1 MNPLRRTQL
10 AWGLLAAVAFA
21 AAGLVDAAWLP
32 RRPRYTRGE
41 IVETLLEVLPGRAFL
56 VTYWWIRADRMKEEG
71 RYYDA
76 MQQARLICGLQ
87 RKFPGVWSFHS
98 WNMAWNISVATHTP
112 EERWRWVYNG
122 LRLLR
127 DEGIPLNPRSIT
139 LYKDLGWI
147 FLFKM
152 GDYLDDMHWVYK
164 RQWAMRMQDLLG
176 APPEGTTEEALAAFR
191 PVAEA
196 PLDRSPE
203 RQGRRI
209 IQPDKLA
216 ELLKD
221 PQLKACA
228 DALAEVGVGVDQKL
242 LAAYNRYSLDE
253 AVSAVRIAPP
263 KPQTPEALAI
273 SEAINAPKHAEA
285 RRRLLAFV
293 RAQILWN
300 LYRMDPR
307 RMLSLME
314 RFGPLDWRLPQP
326 HAIYWLQLGRD
337 VCGHVP
343 LSNIDALN
351 TQRNLFICL
360 KQLTWRG
367 RLTLID
373 LRPRS
378 AGQDVLSLEP
388 VQAESQMDL
397 PNIQMRQL
405 PDLRFVETTQAEYLR
420 VIDSITGGNEKR
432 FKSNKLRNGHINYL
446 ADAVKM
452 LYTAY
457 KRRQA
462 QELLDWIREHYAPKG
477 LNWMQRDVRDFV
489 LYELR
494 HEPGVNRDLAEN
506 LAGTSLLVGLI
517 ALARGDSECAQES
530 IRFARE
536 VHRAYQAGRGERMRL
551 PDFESYLL
559 TAAEML
565 LANPRGVGYNLSL
578 LDRSELYRAL
588 DPGARKAVYERI
600 QRRLKQE
607 CRMQEMDF
615 EKAFPPP
622 PERRDSQT
630 PWLDQSIQP

>member
-1 MNPLRRTQL
+1 MNPLRKTQL
-10 AWGLLAAVAFA
+10 AWGLLAAVGFA
-21 AAGLVDAAWLP
+21 AAGLVDSAWLP
-32 RRPRYTRGE
+32 RQPRYTQGE
-41 IVETLLEVLPGRAFL
+41 LVDVLLEVLPGRAFL
-56 VTYWWIRADRMKEEG
+56 VTYWWIRADRLKDEG

-76 MQQARLICGLQ
+76 MQQAELICRLQ

-127 DEGIPLNPRSIT
+127 DEGIPLNPRSIS

-176 APPEGTTEEALAAFR
+176 APPPGTSQEVLAAFS

-196 PLDRSPE
+196 PLDRDPD
-203 RQGRRI
+203 RQGRRV

-216 ELLKD
+216 ELLSQ
-221 PQLKACA
+221 PRIKACA
-228 DALAEVGVGVDQKL
+228 DVLAEAEVTIDQKL
-242 LAAYNRYSLDE
+242 LAAYNQYSLDE
-253 AVSAVRIAPP
+253 AVRVVRIRPP
-263 KPQTPEALAI
+263 KPLTDKALAV
-273 SEAINAPKHAEA
+273 SEAINHPEHAEA
-285 RRRLLAFV
+285 RKKLLAFV

-300 LYRMDPR
+300 VYRMDPR

-337 VCGHVP
+337 VCRDVS
-343 LSNIDALN
+343 LSDIDALN

-367 RLTLID
+367 RLTLTD
-373 LRPRS
+373 MRPRS
-378 AGQDVLSLEP
+378 AGEDVLSLEP
-388 VQAESQMDL
+388 VRAESNMDL
-397 PNIQMRQL
+397 PNIRMRQF

-420 VIDSITGGNEKR
+420 VIDTMTGGRKR
-432 FKSNKLRNGHINYL
+432 SFKNNKLRNGHITYL

-452 LYTAY
+452 LYTGY
-457 KRRQA
+457 RRRQA
-462 QELLDWIREHYAPKG
+462 QELLDWIRDNYAPTG

-494 HEPGVNRDLAEN
+494 HEPEVNRDLAEN
-506 LAGTSLLVGLI
+506 LTGTSLLVGLL
-517 ALARGDSECAQES
+517 ALARGDSRSAEES

-536 VHRAYQAGRGERMRL
+536 VHRAYQKGRNERMRL
-551 PDFESYLL
+551 PDFEGYLL

-565 LANPRGVGYNLSL
+565 LADPRAVGHNLPL
-578 LDRSELYRAL
+578 VDRSELYKAL
-588 DPGARKAVYERI
+588 DPGARTAIYDRI
-600 QRRLKQE
+600 RRRLKAE
-607 CRMQEMDF
+607 CDAEGLNF
-615 EKAFPPP
+615 EKTFPPP
-622 PERRDSQT
+622 PERRET
-630 PWLDQSIQP
+630 GLL